1 MSQVPCEFE
10 QNWFP
15 MSQKT
20 SPIDKRRTL
29 NARKISEAAIK
40 LADGQGIEA
49 LSMRKLATNLG
60 VTAMS
65 IYNHVANKDDLLS
78 LMLDHVVN
86 EFDRPQIDGEWKEMM
101 RRRAHSMR
109 QAFLRHP
116 WAPALLISTITN
128 GEQTMRDG
136 DATLG
141 CLINAG
147 FTYAA
152 ADWAR
157 NAIDSHTY
165 GYTMQEIN
173 FPVEPKEY
181 RAVAA
186 HYLPKIDKAEYPYL
200 HGATRALINGE
211 YDGVTQFDFGL
222 NLILDGLARQQ
233 KSGQP

>member
-1 MSQVPCEFE
+1 MSQT
-10 QNWFP
+10 
-15 MSQKT
+15 SQ
-20 SPIDKRRTL
+20 IDKRRTL

-65 IYNHVANKDDLLS
+65 IYNHVANKDDLIS
-78 LMLDHVVN
+78 LMLDHVVT
-86 EFDRPQIDGEWKEMM
+86 EFERPQTDGEWKEMM

-109 QAFLRHP
+109 RAFLKHP
-116 WAPALLISTITN
+116 WAPSLLISTITN

-157 NAIDSHTY
+157 NAIDSHTF

-173 FPVEPKEY
+173 FPVEPDEY
-181 RAVAA
+181 RTAA
-186 HYLPKIDKAEYPYL
+186 THYLPMISKSDYPFL
-200 HGATRALINGE
+200 HGATTALINEE

-222 NLILDGLARQQ
+222 ELILDGLERQRNTAI
-233 KSGQP
+233 